1 MEKHDMSLS
10 QCKQIRERFLA
21 NARQHFLVSDTR
33 DNMPC
38 SVADRGSQFSGTGG
52 VAPRQGKIED

>member
-1 MEKHDMSLS
+1 MSLS